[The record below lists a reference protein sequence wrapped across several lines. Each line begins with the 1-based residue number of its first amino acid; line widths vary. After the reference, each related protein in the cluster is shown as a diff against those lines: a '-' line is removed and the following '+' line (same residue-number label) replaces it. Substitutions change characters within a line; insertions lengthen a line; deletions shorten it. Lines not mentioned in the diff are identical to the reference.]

1 MPVLCCGPRLPL
13 ISGPTEG
20 PHSLSAVD
28 LVVVG
33 GGITGLGVARLA
45 ARNGLTVTLLERGDL
60 AGGATSATSHMLHG
74 GLRYLEHGHF
84 ALVREALHERAA
96 LSRMA
101 PHLAQP
107 ARFLIPFHRGDR
119 RPPWMIGLGLGA
131 YDAFAGR
138 QGLTRHARVRAREAI
153 ALEPGLEPARLVG
166 AGLYS
171 DAVMDDAGLAV
182 AVARDAAAHGATLV
196 TYAEVVAA
204 RPGPHETIEVI
215 ARSRIDGLESRALG
229 RCVVNATGAWIDR
242 TRAILQRSLHP
253 GSADPAPIM
262 RPTRGVHLV
271 FPALTKGHGLLVF
284 ARRDARVFF
293 LVPFG
298 AHSLVGTTEVEVASP
313 PAEDAAMAT
322 ADEVRYLR
330 AELRRVLPGSADAP
344 ALALTSGLRP
354 LLASEG
360 GVSAASREHRI
371 VADGPILTLAG
382 GKYTTFRVMARDLL
396 GHVFQRFQRRAS
408 EIRDDEQ
415 PLPRAPE
422 IDGLESLVAHA
433 VDHAFARRLV
443 DVIRRRSRL
452 WLTPDRGRMA
462 APALAAA
469 MAKRLEWSAER
480 TRGELQWFHAEVERE
495 ERVLQAAREGS
506 ER

>member
-1 MPVLCCGPRLPL
+1 MTAL
-13 ISGPTEG
+13 
-20 PHSLSAVD
+20 D

-45 ARNGLTVTLLERGDL
+45 ARNGLSVAVLERGDL
-60 AGGATSATSHMLHG
+60 ASGASSATSHMLHG

-84 ALVREALHERAA
+84 SLVREALHERAA

-107 ARFLIPFHRGDR
+107 TRFLIPFHHGDR
-119 RPPWMIGLGLGA
+119 RPPWMVGLGLAA
-131 YDAFAGR
+131 YDAFAGPR
-138 QGLTRHARVRAREAI
+138 GLTRHARIRAREAL
-153 ALEPGLEPARLVG
+153 ALEPGLEATQLVG

-171 DAVMDDAGLAV
+171 DAVMDDVGLAV
-182 AVARDAAAHGATLV
+182 AVARDAAAHGATLA
-196 TYAEVVAA
+196 TYTEVVAA
-204 RPGPHETIEVI
+204 RPGANDTVEVI
-215 ARSRIDGLESRALG
+215 ARSHLDGRETHWRA

-242 TRAILQRSLHP
+242 TRATLQRSLYP

-271 FPALTKGHGLLVF
+271 FPALTRGHGLLVF

-298 AHSLVGTTEVEVASP
+298 PYSLVGTTETEVASP
-313 PAEDAAMAT
+313 PDHDAGLAS
-322 ADEVRYLR
+322 ADEIRYLR
-330 AELRRVLPGSADAP
+330 FELRRVLPGAADAP

-360 GVSAASREHRI
+360 RVSAASREHRI
-371 VADGPILTLAG
+371 VVDGPVLTLAG

-396 GHVFQRFQRRAS
+396 GRVFLRFQRRES
-408 EIRDDEQ
+408 EIRCDEQ
-415 PLPRAPE
+415 PLPHAPVLDDIE
-422 IDGLESLVAHA
+422 ALAEYALDQ
-433 VDHAFARRLV
+433 AFARRLG
-443 DVIRRRSRL
+443 DVVRRRSRL
-452 WLTPDRGRMA
+452 WLTPDRGRVA

-469 MAKRLEWSAER
+469 MGRRLGWSAER
-480 TRGELQWFHAEVERE
+480 AREELQTFHAELERE
-495 ERVLQAAREGS
+495 ERLLQAARTDS
-506 ER
+506 PRSAR